1 MNEYLLETVCLTKTY
16 GHQRAVDDLS
26 LHVPKGSI
34 YGLIGRNGAG
44 KTTFMKMIAGLAK
57 PTSGEIRLFGTDAED
72 SIGQNRIG
80 ALIEEP
86 GIYGD
91 MTAFDNMRLK
101 AVATGVYHRGKINEL
116 LALVGLSDTG
126 HKKAGQF
133 SLGMKQRLGIAMSLI
148 GTPDLLILDEP
159 INGLDPVGVIEIR
172 ELIEKLSREYEMT
185 VIISS
190 HILDELAR
198 IATHYGIIN
207 EGKLVRELSKEELL
221 DQCAECVEIKS
232 DAVKEVCLALEE
244 MGYAAYEVCDSAT
257 VRVPNCCDRVGEINM
272 TLARR
277 GILLRGISVRQESLE
292 EFFVNLTGGVGE
304 NHE

>member
-1 MNEYLLETVCLTKTY
+1 MNDYLLQTVCLTKTY
-16 GHQRAVDDLS
+16 GGRRAVDSLS
-26 LHVPKGSI
+26 LHVPKGAI

-57 PTSGEIRLFGTDAED
+57 PTSGEIRVFGKEADNAAW
-72 SIGQNRIG
+72 SRSRIG
-80 ALIEEP
+80 ALIEAP
-86 GIYGD
+86 GIYTD

-101 AVATGVYHRGKINEL
+101 AIATGVYSRAKIEEL

-126 HKKAGQF
+126 SKKTGQF
-133 SLGMKQRLGIAMSLI
+133 SLGMKQRLGIALSLI

-159 INGLDPVGVIEIR
+159 INGLDPQGIIEIRGVIER
-172 ELIEKLSREYEMT
+172 LAQEYEMT

-207 EGKLVRELSKEELL
+207 EGRLVRELSKEELL
-221 DQCAECVEIKS
+221 NQCAECVEIKS

-244 MGYAAYEVCDSAT
+244 MGYRDYEVCDGET
-257 VRVPNCCDRVGEINM
+257 VRVANGCDNVGQINLE
-272 TLARR
+272 LARR
-277 GILLRGISVRQESLE
+277 GILLRGISVKQESLE
-292 EFFVNLTGGVGE
+292 DFFCQSDRGSR
-304 NHE
+304 

>member
-1 MNEYLLETVCLTKTY
+1 MNANLLETVCLTKIY
-16 GHQRAVDDLS
+16 GHQRAVDNLS
-26 LHVPKGSI
+26 LHVSKGSI

-80 ALIEEP
+80 ALIEAP

-207 EGKLVRELSKEELL
+207 EGRLVRELSKEELL

-244 MGYAAYEVCDSAT
+244 MGYAAYEVCDKET
-257 VRVPNCCDRVGEINM
+257 LRVPDCCDRVGEINM
-272 TLARR
+272 ALARR

-292 EFFVNLTGGVGE
+292 EFFVNLTGGAGE